1 MTIEGLGKKFQEARL
16 ARNLTLD
23 EAARMTKIRPA
34 RLAEIE
40 ADDFSQFPSLAY
52 AKGFLLIYGKF
63 LDVDVTPYLDAF
75 EDSERMTVDGYSYLQ
90 ENRPQKPVAAPVVR
104 RRRTTTATSSQ
115 ERISPM
121 PLIFGV
127 LVLVIGFSVMK
138 FILNVRR
145 LAPGQGESAAQVS
158 PSASPVPS
166 PKTGQPG
173 ATTAS
178 PGTVASAVT
187 VAPSA
192 PSQAATSPVASAGPP
207 EVRKALAASAAP
219 SQPEV
224 RRAKPVT
231 SEDQAT
237 TQETTNSSPAES
249 GDQNRVAIRPLKRTY
264 VKVTVGDK
272 DGSPAFERW
281 VSPADG
287 PVEFRGKHVSI
298 RVLDPDAVQI
308 TKNGKTLED
317 NDEDVTIN

>member
-104 RRRTTTATSSQ
+104 RRRTTTTTSSQ

-145 LAPGQGESAAQVS
+145 LAPGQGESTAQVS

-166 PKTGQPG
+166 PKAGQP
-173 ATTAS
+173 ATTTAS

-192 PSQAATSPVASAGPP
+192 PSQPATSPVASAGPP

-219 SQPEV
+219 TQPEV

-237 TQETTNSSPAES
+237 TQETTSSSPAES

-317 NDEDVTIN
+317 NDEDVTVN